1 MRPLALPLAARDR
14 RRPRPPAD
22 TARRSPRG
30 GPLRAGLRRATKR
43 AARARS
49 RSASPHPRTTCARP
63 ADRAR
68 GVAFSGCRRDGPRS
82 SAARIA
88 PAVGAVAATAEPPE
102 PGARAHADASFPSST
117 ARAAPRASARRL
129 PVPGA
134 AISANTAVPAANTA
148 VAAEAAATTATTT
161 ASAASTAVDAPD
173 ASAGTAPDDDGYGD
187 DQARLGLRRL
197 ESRAHGPAGQRQRQG
212 IAVLSGART

>member
-1 MRPLALPLAARDR
+1 MHPFDVSLAPRDR
-14 RRPRPPAD
+14 RRPRSPAD
-22 TARRSPRG
+22 TARRSSRG

-49 RSASPHPRTTCARP
+49 RSASPHPRTTWARP

-88 PAVGAVAATAEPPE
+88 PAVGAVAATAAAEPPE
-102 PGARAHADASFPSST
+102 AGTRAHADASFPSST
-117 ARAAPRASARRL
+117 ARAAPRATARRL

-134 AISANTAVPAANTA
+134 AVSANTAVP
-148 VAAEAAATTATTT
+148 AEAAATTATTAAAT
-161 ASAASTAVDAPD
+161 TTSAASTAADAPD

-212 IAVLSGART
+212 IAVLSGTRT